1 MANTKS
7 EIIKH
12 AVVLFN
18 KKGFFNVSVM
28 DIASSVGISPGNF
41 TYHFKKKEFLLSA
54 IQEEIIN
61 NSVDIMPKGQYVTL
75 DHFEE
80 MFRKFYAIQQRYSF
94 FFLDI
99 SYLIVEYPSIMDG
112 YKTATKQRFV
122 DARKLVDHFITSGR
136 LLVENDRIDYNV
148 VIHNLWMVSTFWT
161 TSTALIDKKNSAL
174 LNNSPIDALWGILAP
189 YLTKKGYDEYQEIL
203 HFKSEKVNT
212 IFKK

>member
-1 MANTKS
+1 MADTKS

-12 AVVLFN
+12 AVILFN
-18 KKGFFNVSVM
+18 KKGFFNVSIM
-28 DIASSVGISPGNF
+28 DIANAIGISPGNF
-41 TYHFKKKEFLLSA
+41 TYHFKKKEILLSA
-54 IQEEIIN
+54 IQKEIIN

-112 YKTATKQRFV
+112 YKTATKERFA
-122 DARKLVDHFITSGR
+122 DARKLVDHFIASGR
-136 LLVENDRIDYNV
+136 LLAESDRIDYNI

-174 LNNSPIDALWGILAP
+174 LKDSPIEALWGILSP
-189 YLTKKGYDEYQEIL
+189 YLTKKGYDEYQEIV
-203 HFKSEKVNT
+203 HFKNRKTNT